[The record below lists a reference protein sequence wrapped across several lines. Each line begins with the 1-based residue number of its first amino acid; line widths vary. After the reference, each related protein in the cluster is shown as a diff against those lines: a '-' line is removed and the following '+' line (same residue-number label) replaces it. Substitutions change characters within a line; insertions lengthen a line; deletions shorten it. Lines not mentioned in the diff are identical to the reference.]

1 MIIDTHAHLYSK
13 EFDTDADAVVQRA
26 LDNGITK
33 MIIPG
38 TKPEDSKNILDLCIK
53 YPANCFAALAIHPTD
68 LADDYCLQLKMLEQT
83 INDADYCAVGET
95 GLDLYWDK
103 TRFNEQKEAF
113 IFHIELASS
122 LDLPLILHCREAFEP
137 MMEILTA
144 YKKSNTRGVFHCFT
158 GNAEQ
163 AKKIEDLGF
172 LIGIGG
178 VVTFKKSDLKYTL
191 HEIGLNNVVLET
203 DCPYLAPVP
212 YRGKRNEPAFLV
224 NVVEFLSKE
233 LQLSREEIENITSE
247 NAIEMFNL

>member
-13 EFDTDADAVVQRA
+13 EFDIDRDAVVQRA
-26 LDNGITK
+26 LDNGVTK

-38 TKPEDSKNILDLCIK
+38 TKPEDSCKILDLCTK
-53 YPANCFAALAIHPTD
+53 YPANCFPALAVHPTD
-68 LADDYCLQLKMLEQT
+68 LADDFRKQLKMLEQAVC
-83 INDADYCAVGET
+83 NANYCAVGET

-122 LDLPLILHCREAFEP
+122 LDLPLILHCRDAFEP

-144 YKKSNTRGVFHCFT
+144 YKKSNTRGVFHCFI

-163 AKKIEDLGF
+163 AKQIEDLGF

-212 YRGKRNEPAFLV
+212 YRGKRNEPAYLV
-224 NVVEFLSKE
+224 NVVDFLSNE
-233 LQLSREEIENITSE
+233 LQIPTEQVESITSE
-247 NAIEMFNL
+247 NATKMFDL